1 MLPAFAFGIALYGV
15 GDRPSGALAM
25 WRDLNAVRRVA
36 RLPELALEPRLCDIA
51 RDHALDMAARNYFS
65 HESPEGKGLVDR
77 LDRADWQYGYAAEN
91 IALDI
96 DERSAQRRSTPPRT
110 TASRCWEGITNASA
124 SPRSQRPKA
133 RSSSKTSATNRI
145 EGQHAEV
152 FCAVARLDQRIEALD
167 DRG

>member
-96 DERSAQRRSTPPRT
+96 DERSAQRALYASTHHRE
-110 TASRCWEGITNASA
+110 SMLGRHYQRVGIAA
-124 SPRSQRPKA
+124 I
-133 RSSSKTSATNRI
+133 ATPQGEI
-145 EGQHAEV
+145 FVED
-152 FCAVARLDQRIEALD
+152 FSD
-167 DRG
+167 